1 MRALVSVAVIG
12 VVALSAGVGT
22 ARAGCA
28 AEVELRQPPQGLAA
42 SEPWT
47 VDILVLQHGITP
59 LADAF
64 PRIEV
69 VHAKSGERRAFAA
82 RPTDER
88 GVYRA
93 VVAFPSAGSWR
104 YAVYDGFAAKDG
116 SWSCARTH
124 HSGSVTIARAGAADA
139 SGGRTGDAA
148 AALGALAAAASA
160 VALVGARRR
169 RAGARRF
176 GRTA

>member
-1 MRALVSVAVIG
+1 MRALVTVAVMV

-28 AEVELRQPPQGLAA
+28 AEVELPQPPQGLGAGEA
-42 SEPWT
+42 WT
-47 VDILVLQHGITP
+47 VQILVLQHGITP
-59 LADAF
+59 LAGAY

-69 VHAKSGERRAFAA
+69 VHAETGERRAFAA
-82 RPTDER
+82 RPTNER

-104 YAVYDGFAAKDG
+104 YAVYDGFAARDG

-124 HSGSVTIARAGAADA
+124 DSGSVTIVPAEAAGV

-148 AALGALAAAASA
+148 AALGALVAAASA
-160 VALVGARRR
+160 VALVGSRRR
-169 RAGARRF
+169 RAGARRL
-176 GRTA
+176 GRAG